1 MNATVASTGCVGNRV
16 YTGAEEGEMYAA
28 VPGRVLTR
36 LAETTATIK
45 SANAQL
51 MEYHQARRTLL
62 TA

>member
-1 MNATVASTGCVGNRV
+1 
-16 YTGAEEGEMYAA
+16 MYAA
-28 VPGRVLTR
+28 VPGRVLAR

-51 MEYHQARRTLL
+51 MEYHQARRKLL